1 MRPSPG
7 NSPVGGKR
15 RLQMPSP
22 VKFEKQE
29 KDLDGDGDGGGG
41 GMEKNVSGILASL
54 EDEEEKMDKENEYKV
69 VVEEDELNKMAW
81 EAAQEIE
88 ELRYED
94 SDDEEAVGQGC
105 KEKPAADNTHAG
117 DTVEEAMEKMFGE
130 GEKEDDKENG
140 GVFPIF
146 RRSSARTGLRGSPAK
161 LASTPTRAKKSQSSA
176 ADPTQMVIDAGQK
189 QIAGE
194 SEMCKSCLFLY
205 AKGDSHEERLHE
217 AAHKKYLGI
226 VGFAGWK
233 NERLALEDDAG
244 DWKVLRVKPG
254 DPKRHWEKANAVRE
268 VVDAALGIESAP
280 LRQPSSSEAYLMV
293 TEKRVVGF
301 LLAEPLKAT
310 DKLEKSFLRGDA
322 RVLAS
327 PGKVRRE
334 GLVGICRI
342 WVHPQFQRRGFA
354 SKMVDAMRAM
364 YRIPMAVSKGE
375 IAFSHTTEM
384 GSKFAE
390 SYVGR
395 KELYM
400 YMPEA

>member
-1 MRPSPG
+1 
-7 NSPVGGKR
+7 
-15 RLQMPSP
+15 MPSP
-22 VKFEKQE
+22 VKFEKQG
-29 KDLDGDGDGGGG
+29 KDLDGDGGVG

-54 EDEEEKMDKENEYKV
+54 EEEEEKIDKENEYKV

-94 SDDEEAVGQGC
+94 SDEEEAAGQGG
-105 KEKPAADNTHAG
+105 KENAAAADNAHTG
-117 DTVEEAMEKMFGE
+117 DTVEEAMEKMFGK
-130 GEKEDDKENG
+130 GEKDEDDKENG

-161 LASTPTRAKKSQSSA
+161 LASTPSRAKKSQSSS

-194 SEMCKSCLFLY
+194 SAMCKSCLFLY
-205 AKGDSHEERLHE
+205 AKGDTHEERLHE
-217 AAHKKYLGI
+217 AAHRKYLGI

-268 VVDAALGIESAP
+268 VVDAALGIASGP
-280 LRQPSSSEAYLMV
+280 LRQPSGSEAYLMV
-293 TEKRVVGF
+293 AEKRVVGF

-310 DKLEKSFLRGDA
+310 DKLEKSFLRGGA

-334 GLVGICRI
+334 ALVGICRI
-342 WVHPQFQRRGFA
+342 WVHPEFQRRGFA

-364 YRIPMAVSKGE
+364 YRIPMAVSKDE

-390 SYVGR
+390 SYVGK